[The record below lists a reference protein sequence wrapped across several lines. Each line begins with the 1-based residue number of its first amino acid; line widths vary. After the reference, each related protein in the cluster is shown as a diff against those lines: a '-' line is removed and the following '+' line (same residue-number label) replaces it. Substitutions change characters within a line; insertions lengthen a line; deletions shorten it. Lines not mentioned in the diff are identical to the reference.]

1 MTIAPTRRLPSLA
14 LPSLAALFAVVLVY
28 ASAQSA
34 RAAGDP
40 LLMPLGPA
48 WAANSV
54 NTTVFR
60 NDPITTHGDR
70 QYAPYYNADG
80 KVVIATRTIGESDW
94 QTTVT
99 PLSGNV
105 KDAHNGI
112 SIIADGAGY
121 LHVSWDH
128 HNHPLR
134 YVRSKSPGSLAFT
147 DKMPMTGENEGNL
160 SYPQFF
166 RLPDGNLIFFYRDGA
181 SGSGNL
187 ALNHYDAKTQKWTQ
201 VHKNLISGEGRRNAY
216 PQACVDARGG
226 IHLSWVWRET
236 PDVATN
242 HDLCYAR
249 SDDGGRTW
257 TKSDGTP
264 YALPITAA
272 TAEIA
277 SPIPQ
282 RHELINQTSMC
293 ADENGRPIIA
303 TYFRPTGEK
312 VPQYFL
318 IHHDANRWHTVQVT
332 RRTTPFSLS
341 GGGSKA
347 IPISRPQA
355 FATSRGGGRTTVG
368 VIFRDAE
375 RGSRVSIAQCA
386 DLAKPQWHVRDLT
399 DFTVQYWEPSYDH
412 VRWQRDGVLDLYV
425 QNSGQ
430 GDAEALQA
438 INPQMAYVLE
448 LKP

>member
-1 MTIAPTRRLPSLA
+1 MM
-14 LPSLAALFAVVLVY
+14 LAAAAKFLCAIAVVNAAAL
-28 ASAQSA
+28 SA
-34 RAAGDP
+34 RAAEP
-40 LLMPLGPA
+40 RLMPLGPA

-60 NDPITTHGDR
+60 NDPITSHGDR
-70 QYAPYYNADG
+70 QYAAYYNADG
-80 KVVIATRTIGESDW
+80 KVVIATRTIGQPDW
-94 QTTVT
+94 RTTVT
-99 PLSGNV
+99 SLSGSV
-105 KDAHNGI
+105 KDAHNVI
-112 SIIADGAGY
+112 SIIADGEGF
-121 LHVSWDH
+121 LHVAWDH

-134 YVRSKSPGSLAFT
+134 YVRSVAPGSLELT
-147 DKMPMTGENEGNL
+147 GRMPMTGRNEDHVT
-160 SYPQFF
+160 YPQFF

-181 SGSGNL
+181 SGRGNL
-187 ALNHYDAKTQKWTQ
+187 ALNHYDAEAQKWTQ
-201 VHKNLISGEGRRNAY
+201 VHGNLISGEEQRNAY

-257 TKSDGTP
+257 KRSDGTA
-264 YALPITAA
+264 YKLPITAA

-293 ADENGRPIIA
+293 ADSDGRPIIA
-303 TYFRPTGEK
+303 TYFRPQGQK

-318 IHHDANRWHTVQVT
+318 VHHNGRAWETVQVT
-332 RRTTPFSLS
+332 QRKTPFSLS

-347 IPISRPQA
+347 IPISRPQV
-355 FATSRGGGRTTVG
+355 FAATARDGRTSVG
-368 VIFRDAE
+368 MIFRDAE
-375 RGSRVSIAQCA
+375 RGSRVSITQCA
-386 DLAKPQWHVRDLT
+386 DLARPQWQVRDLT
-399 DFTVQYWEPSYDH
+399 DFTVQFWEPSYDH

-430 GDAEALQA
+430 GDAETLQDVP
-438 INPQMAYVLE
+438 PQTAYVLE